1 MLFDD
6 HLYISSFIYGAA
18 HTLKSLEKLN
28 SARAWCQSQPVWSF
42 PLHSYHMGVHSI
54 SATRKNGSIDSFIL
68 FYVNWKWKGLA
79 ASFGHWRGFTAAC
92 MGGKLAFPSIPP
104 LWEEE
109 NRQLHLYR
117 RSHRRQS
124 CIFQLSSAPRGG
136 KLAVAALPPFLSAV
150 KTIFQFSSSPTGG
163 KLAISALPP
172 LSSAVKSIFQF
183 SSCPRGGKLAISV
196 LPPLSSA
203 VKSIFQFSSALRGGK
218 MEIADMLRVRMAVI
232 FQCDFLSFFPFFCLL
247 VGRGSGLSST
257 KWRVGMWEQQLGEV
271 ISNHCKNTLNRM
283 SLLLAIHFN

>member
-1 MLFDD
+1 MTIYIFLLLFMGQ
-6 HLYISSFIYGAA
+6 HIYSKAS
-18 HTLKSLEKLN
+18 TLN
-28 SARAWCQSQPVWSF
+28 SARVRCQSQPVWSF

-54 SATRKNGSIDSFIL
+54 SATRRNGSIESFIL

-136 KLAVAALPPFLSAV
+136 KLAVAA
-150 KTIFQFSSSPTGG
+150 
-163 KLAISALPP
+163 
-172 LSSAVKSIFQF
+172 
-183 SSCPRGGKLAISV
+183 

>member
-136 KLAVAALPPFLSAV
+136 KLAVAALPPLSSAV

-163 KLAISALPP
+163 KLAISA
-172 LSSAVKSIFQF
+172 
-183 SSCPRGGKLAISV
+183 